1 MTTAASVHPVKTG
14 TPANQS
20 APSRTGGRHGRR
32 WLGLVVGLVA
42 LAGTVLLSI
51 AVGARAIPPD
61 TVWQLLWHPDGSE
74 LSVTIHELRIPRTL
88 LGLLVGVGLGL
99 AGVLMQAL
107 TRNPLADPGL
117 FGVNAGAAFAVVSA
131 VVFLG
136 FTEPGEYLWFALLGA
151 GVTAAVVYVL
161 GGAGRPSSHPR
172 LALAGFAV
180 AAALQ
185 AVTHGFTTMNAT
197 AYDEIRFWLVGTFA
211 GREAEVVVGVA
222 PLIAVGTVLALFL
235 GRSLNAL
242 ALGDDS
248 GRALGARPGRTR
260 ALGTLAVLLLCGAAT
275 AGAGPI
281 HFLGLAV
288 PHIVRLVTGPDHR
301 WLLAYSAVYAPAL
314 LLLADVLGRV
324 IAFPAEVPVGIVMA
338 FLGAPIFIVLLRR
351 RHAVTH

>member
-1 MTTAASVHPVKTG
+1 MTTASIHTGPVKVPTEQ
-14 TPANQS
+14 TEP
-20 APSRTGGRHGRR
+20 PRLGRFRGRR
-32 WLGLVVGLVA
+32 WLGLLVGLVI
-42 LAGTVLLSI
+42 LVTSLLLSV

-74 LSVTIHELRIPRTL
+74 LSVTIHDLRIPRTL

-117 FGVNAGAAFAVVSA
+117 FGVNAGAAFAVVCS

-136 FTEPGEYLWFALLGA
+136 LTEPSQYLWFALLGA
-151 GVTAAVVYVL
+151 GLTAAVVYVL
-161 GGAGRPSSHPR
+161 GGGGRPSSHTR

-180 AAALQ
+180 AAALH

-211 GREAEVVVGVA
+211 GRSAEVVAGVA
-222 PLIAVGTVLALFL
+222 PLIVVGAVLALFL

-260 ALGTLAVLLLCGAAT
+260 AIGTVAVLLLCGAAT

-281 HFLGLAV
+281 SFLGLAV
-288 PHIVRLVTGPDHR
+288 PHMVRLVTGPDHR

-324 IAFPAEVPVGIVMA
+324 IAFPGEVPVGIVMA

-351 RHAVTH
+351 RHTMTH